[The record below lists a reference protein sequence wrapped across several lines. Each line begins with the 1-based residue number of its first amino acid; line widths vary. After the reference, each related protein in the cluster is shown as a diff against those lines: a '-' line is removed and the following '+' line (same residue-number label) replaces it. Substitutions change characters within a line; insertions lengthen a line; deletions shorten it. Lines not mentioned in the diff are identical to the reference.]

1 MPAIATRCPTSGRF
15 SGQNLSVDSCLSLCF
30 QLLTAVLALALRVR
44 FLPPVMAAST
54 LVLGASNF
62 VSAEA
67 SNLAAKRR
75 TLAEARSGNAEAFG
89 QMVLPY
95 APGLYRRALRMT
107 GNPADAEDVRQ
118 EALLK
123 AFSRI
128 NQFAGQQEEGKDDLH
143 AWVTRITTN
152 ASIDLIRQ
160 RRDGK
165 YLSLEEP
172 TASPEETLASR
183 LPARTANPEELY
195 ARQEM
200 RGLIASGIARLAPD
214 LRQICL
220 LRDVLQYSTHEVAAR
235 LGISTVAVRLRL
247 FRAHRRLRD
256 GLREQLRQKQGCPAA
271 AVKSA
276 GRTVKGARANR
287 REEFLRVPASVEYA
301 CGD

>member
-1 MPAIATRCPTSGRF
+1 MS
-15 SGQNLSVDSCLSLCF
+15 
-30 QLLTAVLALALRVR
+30 
-44 FLPPVMAAST
+44 AST
-54 LVLGASNF
+54 VVLETYRSESANGA
-62 VSAEA
+62 AA
-67 SNLAAKRR
+67 LCAKRR
-75 TLAEARSGNAEAFG
+75 ILADARAGDGEAFG
-89 QMVLPY
+89 QVVMPY
-95 APGLYRRALRMT
+95 AQGLYRRALRMT
-107 GNPADAEDVRQ
+107 GNPADAEDAHQ

-160 RRDGK
+160 RRDGRNV
-165 YLSLEEP
+165 SLEEP
-172 TASPEETLASR
+172 TSSSEETLGHR
-183 LPARTANPEELY
+183 LPARADNPEELY

-200 RGLIASGIARLAPD
+200 RGLIANGIARLAPD

-256 GLREQLRQKQGCPAA
+256 GIHEQLRKKCRPAA
-271 AVKSA
+271 AV
-276 GRTVKGARANR
+276 RPGARAPRQVNAAR
-287 REEFLRVPASVEYA
+287 PDEFLSVGPRTEYA

>member
-1 MPAIATRCPTSGRF
+1 
-15 SGQNLSVDSCLSLCF
+15 
-30 QLLTAVLALALRVR
+30 
-44 FLPPVMAAST
+44 MAAST
-54 LVLGASNF
+54 IVLEAASL
-62 VSAEA
+62 A
-67 SNLAAKRR
+67 SQQAASTLAAKRR
-75 TLAEARSGNAEAFG
+75 TLAEARSGDAEAFG

-95 APGLYRRALRMT
+95 APGLYRRALRVT
-107 GNPADAEDVRQ
+107 GNPADAEDAHQ

-128 NQFAGQQEEGKDDLH
+128 SQFAGQQEEGKDDLH

-160 RRDGK
+160 RREGK
-165 YLSLEEP
+165 YVSLEEP
-172 TASPEETLASR
+172 GPSPEETLGNR
-183 LPARTANPEELY
+183 LAARTENPEELY

-200 RGLIASGIARLAPD
+200 RGLIANGIARLAPD

-256 GLREQLRQKQGCPAA
+256 GLREDLRRKQR
-271 AVKSA
+271 
-276 GRTVKGARANR
+276 RTAPARAVQSARKPVAPR
-287 REEFLRVPASVEYA
+287 REEFLALPASAQYA

>member
-1 MPAIATRCPTSGRF
+1 
-15 SGQNLSVDSCLSLCF
+15 
-30 QLLTAVLALALRVR
+30 
-44 FLPPVMAAST
+44 MAAST
-54 LVLGASNF
+54 ILLEAASL
-62 VSAEA
+62 A
-67 SNLAAKRR
+67 SQQAASSLAAKRR
-75 TLAEARSGNAEAFG
+75 TLADARSGDAEAFG

-95 APGLYRRALRMT
+95 GPGLYRRALRLT
-107 GNPADAEDVRQ
+107 GNPADAEDAHQ

-160 RRDGK
+160 RREGK

-172 TASPEETLASR
+172 GASPEETLGNR
-183 LPARTANPEELY
+183 LAARTENPEERY
-195 ARQEM
+195 ARREM
-200 RGLIASGIARLAPD
+200 RGLIANGIARLAPD

-247 FRAHRRLRD
+247 FRAHRRLREA
-256 GLREQLRQKQGCPAA
+256 LREELRKKQRRTIPSRAAQNARKPALP
-271 AVKSA
+271 S
-276 GRTVKGARANR
+276 R
-287 REEFLRVPASVEYA
+287 REEFLALPTGAEYA